1 MTENKIGQAIET
13 ETKEEIKTETSA
25 ENMTDAELIASLNR
39 VYAPEE
45 IEEAYVEAE
54 KEDEPDPE
62 TTKLFASPYTVK
74 DNCLGYRKEVKGGE
88 TTVRLCNF
96 VPRIACEIL
105 YDDGEEVTREYEV
118 EVIDENGELLPA
130 FRVPASS
137 FGKMDW
143 VSEKLPARCR
153 LDVTGSVEKHI
164 VNAMKGSS
172 AHADQRSI
180 YAHTGWV
187 RQNGE
192 LHFLLPGSTFCEV
205 ELSGKCAN
213 YGMVCEEDPS
223 DLGILTAMMQLEIV
237 PPDVLHPLFAL
248 VFLSPLNSFLRK
260 AGHEPKFVFTLIGR
274 TGAKKSTLSALA
286 LSFFGVFSESDLPMS
301 FADTPNSILLAAS
314 HLDDVLT
321 CVDDSHPST
330 KQDVTNMNT
339 IAEKLV
345 RGYGD
350 RAQRNRL
357 TSDITLRRTRP
368 PQGNVIMTAEFVPDI
383 GESSLARLFIVE
395 LKQDGIDLGVLQE
408 IQDKARDGLLQRCM
422 YAYLVWLRGKFLLTE
437 EKEDAFVEWL
447 RQKFSELRHEWRAKL
462 TSAGI
467 TFHDRLPDT
476 LSCLETGYQMLT
488 MLLKEKNALSD
499 EQRREMLAEF
509 DKILLD
515 HARKQSAAVVAD
527 KPTHI
532 FLRNLFAMIE
542 CGMVT
547 VTDKNDPRPENNLV
561 GYEDDDYYF
570 LLLDRCV
577 GEVKRFCENSN
588 QSFTLSSKALSK
600 QMREEGLLDARGTA
614 NTESIHI
621 GTRSVRVCK
630 IRKDEVRKIL
640 EGSC

>member
-1 MTENKIGQAIET
+1 MTENKIEQSTEP

-25 ENMTDAELIASLNR
+25 ENMTDEELVASLNR

-45 IEEAYVEAE
+45 IEAAYDEAE
-54 KEDEPDPE
+54 KEEEPDPE
-62 TTKLFASPYTVK
+62 LSEFYPAPYYVK
-74 DNCLGYRKEVKGGE
+74 DNCLGYTKIVKGGE
-88 TTVRLCNF
+88 VQVQLCNF
-96 VPRIACEIL
+96 VPRISCEVL
-105 YDDGEEVTREYEV
+105 YDDGEEVTREYEITV
-118 EVIDENGELLPA
+118 KTENGELLPP
-130 FRVPASS
+130 FRVPAQL
-137 FGKMDW
+137 FAKLDW
-143 VSEKLPARCR
+143 VGGNLPARCS
-153 LDVTGSVEKHI
+153 LDVTGSVEKH
-164 VNAMKGSS
+164 VVRAVKGTASR
-172 AHADQRSI
+172 AELRYI
-180 YAHTGWV
+180 FAHTGWV

-192 LHFLLPGSTFCEV
+192 MHFLLPGSLFCEV
-205 ELSGKCAN
+205 ELTGKCAN

-223 DLGILTAMMQLEIV
+223 DLGILTALMQLEIV
-237 PPDVLHPLFAL
+237 PPDVLLPLMAL

-286 LSFFGVFSESDLPMS
+286 LSFFGMFSESDLPMS
-301 FADTPNSILLAAS
+301 FADTPNSILHAAS

-357 TSDITLRRTRP
+357 TSEITVRKTRP

-395 LKQDGIDLGVLQE
+395 LKPDSIDLGILQE
-408 IQDKARDGLLQRCM
+408 IQDKARDGLLRRCM
-422 YAYLVWLRGKFLLTE
+422 YAYLGWLRDRFLLTE
-437 EKEDAFVEWL
+437 EKEESFVEWL
-447 RQKFSELRHEWRAKL
+447 RSKFSELRHGWRSKL

-476 LSCLETGYQMLT
+476 LSCLEIGYRMLT
-488 MLLKEKNALSD
+488 LFLKEKNALTYG
-499 EQRREMLAEF
+499 QRKEMLAEF

-515 HARKQSAAVVAD
+515 HAHKQSAAVVAD
-527 KPTHI
+527 KPTHV
-532 FLRNLFAMIE
+532 FLRNLFAMAE
-542 CGMVT
+542 CGMVSI
-547 VTDKNDPRPENNLV
+547 TDKNNPRPENNLV
-561 GYEDDDYYF
+561 GYEDGDYYY
-570 LLLDRCV
+570 LLLDKAI
-577 GEVKRFCENSN
+577 GEVKRFCENTN

-600 QMREEGLLDARGTA
+600 QLREEGLLDARGAA

-621 GTRSVRVCK
+621 GSKSVRVCK

-640 EGSC
+640 EGAC